1 MRGRENKEKA
11 SRVII
16 LPSWFVLSFLI
27 LKPLTAVTLFSQP
40 PCSVDKENITS
51 IEEAAEFRARTVV
64 TREQTGHR

>member
-27 LKPLTAVTLFSQP
+27 LKPLIAVTLFSRP

-51 IEEAAEFRARTVV
+51 IR
-64 TREQTGHR
+64 GGS